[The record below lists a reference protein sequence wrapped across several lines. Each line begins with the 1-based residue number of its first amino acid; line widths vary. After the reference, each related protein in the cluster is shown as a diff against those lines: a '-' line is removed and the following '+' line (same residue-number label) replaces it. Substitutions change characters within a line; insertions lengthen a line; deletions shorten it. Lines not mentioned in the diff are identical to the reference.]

1 MRNLSVSI
9 VLAVACLLAEATGKR
24 LAADQYHDAD
34 SYTVG
39 ILSADTS
46 CPAATHSTRT
56 CPDYPT
62 EVYLDFDKQKGRPN
76 NLEGGYVVA
85 IGKVDYEACAPK
97 PLIHVTK
104 IERAIAIP
112 FCWSPSP

>member
-9 VLAVACLLAEATGKR
+9 VLAVVCLLAEATGTR
-24 LAADQYHDAD
+24 LAADADHDAD
-34 SYTVG
+34 SFAVG

-85 IGKVDYEACAPK
+85 IGKVDHEACAPL

-104 IERAIAIP
+104 IERAVAIP
-112 FCWSPSP
+112 FCWDHLP

>member
-1 MRNLSVSI
+1 MRNIAVSI
-9 VLAVACLLAEATGKR
+9 VLAVACLLVEATGAR
-24 LAADQYHDAD
+24 LSADPDHGAD
-34 SYTVG
+34 SYAVG

-56 CPDYPT
+56 CPEYPT

-76 NLEGGYVVA
+76 SMEGFYVVA
-85 IGKVDYEACAPK
+85 IGTVDYEACAPI

-104 IERAIAIP
+104 IERAVAIP
-112 FCWSPSP
+112 FCVPPGP